1 MSRISVKKLRKGF
14 VMVVSEEDL
23 TAFVEQF
30 EGLFTSVQL
39 GAVSMTEER
48 TVKKWAAAKSW
59 SGHHAGVATAERVRG
74 TWKVELELCSVR
86 EETIGEEAA
95 KVTAL
100 LLNDLEVWLEEKRAL
115 SDEEPDRGYKIFL
128 EWNRN
133 RFSGELES
141 ASFNPAGYR

>member
-1 MSRISVKKLRKGF
+1 M
-14 VMVVSEEDL
+14 VSEADL
-23 TAFVEQF
+23 NTFLDRYDGVFVA
-30 EGLFTSVQL
+30 VQL

-59 SGHHAGVATAERVRG
+59 SGHHAGVATAERVDG
-74 TWKVELELCSVR
+74 QWKVELELCSVR
-86 EETIGEEAA
+86 EETVGEESRT
-95 KVTAL
+95 VTEL
-100 LLNDLEVWLEEKRAL
+100 ILQDLETWLSSKLAL
-115 SDEEPDRGYKIFL
+115 EADEPDRGHKIFL